1 MLENWKEE
9 IFTACTNSQTMAI
22 ALFDKSGKQLYCNSV
37 MRKLTQGKAGDFF
50 LNPTIEKLLEKT
62 KTNPFHGVIT
72 FANESAENYSLEGMA
87 VQKNNELLVTGEVNV
102 AQLVKQ
108 NVSMTLLNQQINN
121 LQRQL
126 IKEKKM
132 LQLANKKLEKLNE
145 EKNLFLGA
153 AAHDLRNPVGVCYA
167 YADLMIENFDE
178 LTSEEMHKYVA
189 LIRDNAQDT
198 LALLNEL
205 LDISAIES
213 GKTELKKEKVFYDEW
228 VKYIVETNRVFA
240 EKKQIELK
248 FFSQAQNISIEIDK
262 IKIKQA
268 LENLISN
275 AIKYS
280 QSNTTIKVEILRE
293 NNTVITI
300 VSDQGQGIAPHE
312 LEKLFQPFQK
322 TSSKVTGNEKS
333 TGLGLSIT
341 KKIITSHGGKIMVR
355 SELGKGSDFVFTL
368 PAGK

>member
-9 IFTACTNSQTMAI
+9 IFIACTNSKTMAI
-22 ALFDKSGKQLYCNSV
+22 ALFDKSGKQLFCNSV
-37 MRKLTQGKAGDFF
+37 MRKLTKGKAGDFF
-50 LNPTIEKLLEKT
+50 LNPTIEKLLDST

-102 AQLVKQ
+102 SQLVKQ

-121 LQRQL
+121 LHRQL

-153 AAHDLRNPVGVCYA
+153 AAHDLRNPIGVCFA
-167 YADLMIENFDE
+167 YADLMIENPDE
-178 LTSEEMHKYVA
+178 LPDKERLRYLS
-189 LIRDNAQDT
+189 LIKDNAHDT
-198 LALLNEL
+198 LFLLNEL

-213 GKTELKKEKVFYDEW
+213 GNIKLNKENVAYSDFVET
-228 VKYIVETNRVFA
+228 IVDTNRVFA
-240 EKKQIELK
+240 QNKNIELK
-248 FFSQAQNISIEIDK
+248 FVNQAKNTSLLIDK

-280 QSNTTIKVEILRE
+280 QSKTTIEVIISKEKNTEI
-293 NNTVITI
+293 TV
-300 VSDQGQGIAPHE
+300 VSNHGQRIAPDE
-312 LEKLFQPFQK
+312 LENLFKPLQK

-341 KKIITSHGGKIMVR
+341 KKIISSHGGKMEVK
-355 SELGKGSDFVFTL
+355 SKLGKGSDFIFTL
-368 PAGK
+368 LAG

>member
-1 MLENWKEE
+1 MPENWTEE
-9 IFTACTNSQTMAI
+9 IIEACINSNTLAL
-22 ALFDKSGKQLYCNSV
+22 ALFDQNGKQLYSNRV
-37 MRKLTQGKAGDFF
+37 MRKLTKGKAGDFF
-50 LNPTIEKLLEKT
+50 FSPTISRLLEST
-62 KTNPFHGVIT
+62 KESPFHGVIT
-72 FANESAENYSLEGMA
+72 FANESAENYSLEVTA
-87 VQKNNELLVTGEVNV
+87 VQKNNELLITGEVNV

-132 LQLANKKLEKLNE
+132 LQLANRELKKLNE

-153 AAHDLRNPVGVCYA
+153 AAHDLRNPVGVCFA
-167 YADLMIENFDE
+167 YSDLMIENLYE
-178 LTSEEMHKYVA
+178 LSAEDLMKYLI
-189 LIRDNAQDT
+189 LIRDNAQDS
-198 LALLNEL
+198 LSLLNEL

-213 GKTELKKEKVFYDEW
+213 GNTVLKKEKIMYDEW
-228 VKYIVETNRVFA
+228 VQQIVETNRIFA

-248 FFSQAQNISIEIDK
+248 YCSQAQNISIEIDK

-280 QSNTTIKVEILRE
+280 PAETTIEVRISTEK
-293 NNTVITI
+293 NNVVTI
-300 VSDQGQGIAPHE
+300 VSDQGQGIAPYD
-312 LEKLFQPFQK
+312 LEKLFKPFQK

-341 KKIITSHGGKIMVR
+341 KKIITSHGGKIEVT
-355 SELGKGSDFVFTL
+355 SEIGKGSDFLYSL
-368 PAGK
+368 PVK